1 METYDESF
9 YEVVSNV
16 NNKSSLLSFYF
27 FVCKLEYI
35 LNVKCAYIIIVVR
48 VEFLWEYHRIFKP
61 TERNYNFRKGKG

>member
-27 FVCKLEYI
+27 FVCKLE
-35 LNVKCAYIIIVVR
+35 
-48 VEFLWEYHRIFKP
+48 
-61 TERNYNFRKGKG
+61 